1 MTVVIRDAEKPPP
14 PRPLP
19 AWARASDARMD
30 AADCALFAGAALS
43 GLDPIVRAS
52 APFAGVWRQRLA
64 LRAAIA
70 TVRMTGRREAE
81 ADLRDAWFLR
91 AKGAALGPAGEHLQ
105 AWRLLASNSTLSLE
119 GLERAALCF
128 GLSALVPLTEMRS
141 AQGL

>member
-1 MTVVIRDAEKPPP
+1 MTMLIRDSEKPPP

-43 GLDPIVRAS
+43 ALDPIVRAS

-64 LRAAIA
+64 LRAATA

-91 AKGAALGPAGEHLQ
+91 ANGAALGPAGEHLQ
-105 AWRLLASNSTLSLE
+105 AWRLWRRTPPCRSK
-119 GLERAALCF
+119 
-128 GLSALVPLTEMRS
+128 GLSARRCASASTPRCRLPRS
-141 AQGL
+141 SP